1 MDLTL
6 QSVLLNV
13 TDLNQSIEFY
23 QDVFDLRL
31 ASRSDQVAAL
41 MIYEETR
48 RQVLVLREVGR
59 NAVHGGRGYIG
70 LRMLSFEVVSSD
82 EFDAIEQR
90 LQQREA
96 LLGQVR
102 LENYKSIVGLDPD
115 RVEVAVSL
123 SLTGGPIRS
132 EDWTHIDDMI
142 YSVE

>member
-1 MDLTL
+1 MEK
-6 QSVLLNV
+6 N
-13 TDLNQSIEFY
+13 
-23 QDVFDLRL
+23 
-31 ASRSDQVAAL
+31 
-41 MIYEETR
+41 
-48 RQVLVLREVGR
+48 
-59 NAVHGGRGYIG
+59 
-70 LRMLSFEVVSSD
+70 LSFEVVLSD

>member
-1 MDLTL
+1 VDLTL

-59 NAVHGGRGYIG
+59 NAVHGGRGYVG

-123 SLTGGPIRS
+123 SLAGGPIRS